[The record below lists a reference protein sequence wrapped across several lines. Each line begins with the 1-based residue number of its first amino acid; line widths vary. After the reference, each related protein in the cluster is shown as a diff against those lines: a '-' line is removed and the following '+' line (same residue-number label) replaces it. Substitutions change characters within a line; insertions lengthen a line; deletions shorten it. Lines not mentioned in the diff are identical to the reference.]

1 MSPWRSNLGLLW
13 GSDAHRNVQLVQ
25 RDSFLCQQLYW
36 RINVDRYRAAADCK
50 HNTHTI
56 HIWVSLNANCH
67 CTRFSLTQKHDTDCH
82 EVYFHTNLQNGSKK
96 APTCF
101 PFTLKDRWNL
111 VWSERILTKV
121 FSRGAVLIEDRDNTG
136 PEHLQG
142 GNVGRKDA
150 KRTCERRDVYLFHTG
165 FFEENL
171 QRQTKTTRFHVE
183 LNLPHVALVTHG
195 FSK

>member
-1 MSPWRSNLGLLW
+1 MLTATSSWSRGTASSASSCTEESTLTVTEPLLTA
-13 GSDAHRNVQLVQ
+13 SIIHTQ
-25 RDSFLCQQLYW
+25 
-36 RINVDRYRAAADCK
+36 
-50 HNTHTI
+50 HTI

-165 FFEENL
+165 FFEEHL

-183 LNLPHVALVTHG
+183 LNLPPVALVTHG